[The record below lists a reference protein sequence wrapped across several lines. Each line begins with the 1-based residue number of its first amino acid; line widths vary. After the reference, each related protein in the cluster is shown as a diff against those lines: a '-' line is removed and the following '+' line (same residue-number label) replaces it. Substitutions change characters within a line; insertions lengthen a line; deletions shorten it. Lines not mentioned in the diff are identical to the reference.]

1 MMNEKSGEAKMLLRA
16 DFHFSQSS
24 LQDYETCPRR
34 FQLRYLRRLDWP
46 AVESEP
52 VQEAERLAQL
62 GADFHRLVHQ
72 HLLGLDGDI
81 LARTVAA
88 GQPELQ
94 VWWQNYLAHRPLA
107 LAGAELRPELT
118 LSTPLRGYR
127 LLARFDLLAI
137 GGDGSFLIVDWKTA
151 QRKPDRENLARQMQT
166 RVYPY
171 VLAKAGA
178 AYNQGRPVEP
188 AAIRMLYWYPAALE
202 RPEEFEYS
210 PALFRRDEQ
219 YLSELIERIKAA
231 AENEEF
237 PLVKD
242 SKPCTYCVYRSYCDR
257 GKRAGPLVEQTE
269 EPPATLD
276 VSDLGWDQ
284 IAEIQF

>member
-1 MMNEKSGEAKMLLRA
+1 MNKMSLP
-16 DFHFSQSS
+16 FEFQFSQSS
-24 LQDYETCPRR
+24 LEDYETCARR

-62 GADFHRLVHQ
+62 GADFHRLIHQ
-72 HLLGLDGDI
+72 HLVGLDEEI
-81 LARTVAA
+81 ISATVAA

-94 VWWQNYLAHRPLA
+94 LWWQNYLDQRPAVLA
-107 LAGAELRPELT
+107 KAELQPELT

-137 GGDGSFLIVDWKTA
+137 GRDSSFLIVDWKTA
-151 QRKPDRENLARQMQT
+151 QRKPDRDTLARQMQS

-171 VLAKAGA
+171 VLAQAGA
-178 AYNQGRPVEP
+178 VCNQGRPVEP
-188 AAIRMLYWYPAALE
+188 TAIKMIYWYPAAPDQ
-202 RPEEFEYS
+202 PETFDYS
-210 PALFRRDEQ
+210 PELFQRDEQ

-231 AENEEF
+231 AEKDEF
-237 PLVKD
+237 PLVD
-242 SKPCTYCVYRSYCDR
+242 ETKPCTTCIYRSYCDR
-257 GKRAGPLVEQTE
+257 GERAGALVELAE
-269 EPPATLD
+269 ETPETLD
-276 VSDLGWDQ
+276 VSALDWDQ